1 MGGAFVYD
9 REDLDFGLTV
19 LRLLRARGLTQ
30 QGLANYSRF
39 GKSYISRLVSSRE
52 IHMPTVDRA
61 KVIADYLGL
70 SLQELWDE
78 YVSDTRKS
86 DGVYGVRGR
95 RPL

>member
-1 MGGAFVYD
+1 M
-9 REDLDFGLTV
+9 
-19 LRLLRARGLTQ
+19 
-30 QGLANYSRF
+30 
-39 GKSYISRLVSSRE
+39 SSRE

-95 RPL
+95 RPP

>member
-1 MGGAFVYD
+1 MYD
-9 REDLDFGLTV
+9 REDLDFGPTV

-30 QGLANYSRF
+30 QGLADY
-39 GKSYISRLVSSRE
+39 SRLVSSRE

-78 YVSDTRKS
+78 YMSDTRKS
-86 DGVYGVRGR
+86 DGAYSVRGR